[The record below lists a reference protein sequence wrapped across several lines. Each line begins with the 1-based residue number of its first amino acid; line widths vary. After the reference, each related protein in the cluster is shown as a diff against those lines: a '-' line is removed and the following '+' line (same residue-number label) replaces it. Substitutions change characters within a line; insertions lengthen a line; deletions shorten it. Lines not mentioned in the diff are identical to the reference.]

1 MGGGKMKESYKDR
14 VVIITGAS
22 SGIGREMAVQLA
34 AQGAKLILAA
44 RSKEGLKATSEMC
57 HHNAENVL
65 ITATDISNEKDCRN
79 CVGKAVAKF
88 GRIDV
93 LINNAGIGMRARFDE
108 LMDLTVLKRV
118 VEVNFWGSVYCTHY
132 ALPYLKSTR
141 GRIVVVISA
150 GGKFATPGG
159 CGYAASKHAQTG
171 FFDTLRIELQEEGVS
186 VTTAFPE
193 WVATGISSRAP
204 KADGSMAGDIV
215 PHEKNAM
222 TASDCAQKILT
233 AAAKRRREVI
243 ALKLKMGAATAP
255 FFPGTIDKVCI
266 ETFK

>member
-1 MGGGKMKESYKDR
+1 MDKTFYDK

-44 RSKEGLKATSEMC
+44 RSKEGLMATSEMC
-57 HHNAENVL
+57 RQNAENVL
-65 ITATDISNEKDCRN
+65 ITVTDISREEECKN
-79 CVGKAVAKF
+79 CIDKAVVKF

-108 LMDLTVLKRV
+108 LMDLAVLKRV
-118 VEVNFWGSVYCTHY
+118 VDVNFWGSVYCTHY
-132 ALPYLKSTR
+132 ALPYLKTTR

-193 WVATGISSRAP
+193 WVSTGISSRAP
-204 KADGSMAGDIV
+204 TADGSAAGNIV
-215 PHEKNAM
+215 SHEKNSMA
-222 TASDCAQKILT
+222 AENCALKILT

-243 ALKLKMGAATAP
+243 DFKLKMGSATAP
-255 FFPGTIDKVCI
+255 FLPRAIDKICI
-266 ETFK
+266 DTFK